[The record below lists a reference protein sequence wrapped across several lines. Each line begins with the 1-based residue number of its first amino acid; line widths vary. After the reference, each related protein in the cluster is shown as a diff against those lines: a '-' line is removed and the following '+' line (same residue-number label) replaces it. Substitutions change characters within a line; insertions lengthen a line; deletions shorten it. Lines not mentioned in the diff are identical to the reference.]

1 MTIVDW
7 IIYYGTRAV
16 EWLNPILHLV
26 GLGVAGWAFRRCGK
40 RGYLVVAFYFALAAF
55 SLVVMPY
62 VNQAIRARRAPD
74 YSAQAQQK
82 INAAQNEAV
91 QRVLDEEGLPY
102 GVPDQRTINFPF
114 GPMVLVAGLW
124 LVARRE
130 VPGAPNGQA

>member
-1 MTIVDW
+1 MSIVDW

-16 EWLNPILHLV
+16 EWLNPMLHLV
-26 GLGVAGWAFRRCGK
+26 GLGVAVWAFRRCGK
-40 RGYLVVAFYFALAAF
+40 RGYLVLAFYFGLAAF

-74 YSAQAQQK
+74 YSAEVELK
-82 INAAQNEAV
+82 INKAKNEAV
-91 QRVLDEEGLPY
+91 EKVLAEEGLPY
-102 GVPDQRTINFPF
+102 GIPDRRTINFPF

-130 VPGAPNGQA
+130 GPGASSG